1 MHFLIVS
8 RVGAALKSEAGS
20 HIDIVEGTYQ
30 SSKGALKWQEEKTG
44 QMSKLVAV
52 HELGYVKIDWEKEE
66 AI

>member
-8 RVGAALKSEAGS
+8 GVGAALESEAGS
-20 HIDIVEGTYQ
+20 NNTVEGTYQ

-66 AI
+66 AM